1 MRLAFVTPEF
11 VTEPFFS
18 GGLANYL
25 GRVSVA
31 LARAGHDVHVVT
43 RATQSGTLDYHGV
56 RVHRVVPLWDRR
68 MLVDKADRLV
78 PRRLYNPYQDLKA
91 AWSISRYL
99 RKLNG
104 KDRFDLIQVAN
115 VMAVGLFLG
124 KRLRVPLV
132 TRMSSYRPEWDTLAG
147 VKPDLGVKARW
158 KMEEWS
164 VRGRRHVFAP
174 TRYVAEQVE
183 RAYRVP
189 KVEVIESP
197 FFEEVV
203 QTDDAV
209 YRERLAGKRYLL
221 FFGRMTQ
228 MKGVHVLAR
237 ALPAVLERHPD
248 LHAVFVGADAPAP
261 DGGSMRELVRTCAG
275 AHAGRVHLLDPL
287 RHTQLYPLVERAEFV
302 VLPSLVDN
310 LPNTLL
316 ESMGH
321 RRAVLATT
329 GSCFE
334 QLIDDGRSGLLVP
347 PNDADALAAGMLK
360 LAAMTPEARA
370 ELGRAARTRVE
381 ELHPDRA
388 VPRLVEY
395 YERVIAAESGHA
407 AGPRARVGVTN

>member
-25 GRVSVA
+25 GRITAA
-31 LARAGHDVHVVT
+31 LAHAGHDVHVVT
-43 RATQSGTLDYHGV
+43 RATEPGTVNHHGV
-56 RVHRVVPLWDRR
+56 TVHRIVPLWDRR
-68 MLVDKADRLV
+68 MVVDKVDRLV

-99 RKLNG
+99 RRLNG
-104 KDRFDLIQVAN
+104 RKKFDLVQVAN

-124 KRLRVPLV
+124 KRLRTPIV

-147 VKPDLGVKARW
+147 VVPDLGVKARW

-164 VRGRRHVFAP
+164 VRGRRFVFAP
-174 TRYVAEQVE
+174 TNYVAAQVE
-183 RAYRVP
+183 RAYHIP
-189 KVEVIESP
+189 KVDVIESP

-203 QTDDAV
+203 EKDPSAFQRHA
-209 YRERLAGKRYLL
+209 AGKSYLL

-228 MKGVHVLAR
+228 MKGVHVLAQ
-237 ALPAVLERHPD
+237 ALPKVLDRFPT

-261 DGGSMRELVRTCAG
+261 DGGSMREFVR
-275 AHAGRVHLLDPL
+275 AHAGPHANRVQLLDPL
-287 RHTQLYPLVERAEFV
+287 RHAQLYPFVENAAFV

-310 LPNTLL
+310 MPNTLL
-316 ESMGH
+316 EAMGH
-321 RRAVLATT
+321 RRVVIATT

-334 QLIDDGRSGLLVP
+334 QLIDDGRNGVLVP
-347 PNDADALAAGMLK
+347 PHDPAALE
-360 LAAMTPEARA
+360 AAMVRTYELSDGARGAIGDAARA
-370 ELGRAARTRVE
+370 RVE

-388 VPRLVEY
+388 VPRLIEY
-395 YERVIAAESGHA
+395 YRTVVEQTGRGA
-407 AGPRARVGVTN
+407 RA

>member
-43 RATQSGTLDYHGV
+43 RATQHGTLDHHGV
-56 RVHRVVPLWDRR
+56 TVHRVVPLWDRR

-104 KDRFDLIQVAN
+104 KSRFDLIQVAN

-174 TRYVAEQVE
+174 THYVAAQIEK
-183 RAYRVP
+183 AYRIP

-203 QTDDAV
+203 EKDNSV
-209 YRERLAGKRYLL
+209 YRQHLVGKKYLL

-228 MKGVHVLAR
+228 MKGVHVLAE
-237 ALPAVLERHPD
+237 ALPRVLERAPD
-248 LHAVFVGADAPAP
+248 LHAVFVGADATAP
-261 DGGSMRELVRTCAG
+261 GGGSMREFVRAKAG
-275 AHAGRVHLLDPL
+275 THAGRVLLLDPL
-287 RHTQLYPLVERAEFV
+287 RHAQLYPFVENAAFV

-310 LPNTLL
+310 MPNTLL
-316 ESMGH
+316 EAMGH
-321 RRAVLATT
+321 RRVVIGTS

-334 QLIDDGRSGLLVP
+334 QLIEEGRNGFLVP
-347 PNDADALAAGMLK
+347 PGDPETLAA
-360 LAAMTPEARA
+360 AMNRACELSPEASGA
-370 ELGRAARTRVE
+370 IGAAARARVDD
-381 ELHPDRA
+381 LHPDRA
-388 VPRLVEY
+388 LSRLVGY
-395 YERVIAAESGHA
+395 YESVISQSSRV
-407 AGPRARVGVTN
+407 PRARCLQR